1 MMRSERLFSTSM
13 NKTSPHILSLISV
26 SRRSMIGVLLMVA
39 LLSFEVFNF
48 DTTRYALENLLGDIR
63 FLGLSWAG
71 ILSIAFCAIDF
82 AGLARLFTPEQQQN
96 EPNAAWY
103 LMGAWLLGA
112 TMNAIMTW
120 WAVSLTLLNHE
131 FGNEILSRE
140 QLLYSVP
147 IFIAALVWITRI
159 LFIGAFSVAGEYI
172 FDFNRGGR
180 ETAVSAPPAQPTQH
194 QPVRQERPAEQ
205 PTQIQPPR
213 QPQPS
218 QPPQPRVQ
226 RHNPRPLPNRPHPAG
241 AHAQSNSKPPIQ
253 EP

>member
-1 MMRSERLFSTSM
+1 MPGEHLFSTAM
-13 NKTSPHILSLISV
+13 NKPSLSLFHLISL
-26 SRRSMIGVLLMVA
+26 SRRSIIGILLMIA
-39 LLSFEVFNF
+39 LLAFEIFNF

-63 FLGLSWAG
+63 FLGVGWAS

-82 AGLARLFTPEQQQN
+82 AGLARLFTPE
-96 EPNAAWY
+96 EREAPNATWY

-120 WAVSLTLLNHE
+120 WAVSLTLLSHE

-172 FDFNRGGR
+172 FDFNRDGR
-180 ETAVSAPPAQPTQH
+180 ETAVSPTLPPAPPQPAIRQ
-194 QPVRQERPAEQ
+194 QPVVTREQ
-205 PTQIQPPR
+205 PTAPVL
-213 QPQPS
+213 PS
-218 QPPQPRVQ
+218 QPPRPQVQ
-226 RHNPRPLPNRPHPAG
+226 RQPPRPLPHRPHPAT
-241 AHAQSNSKPPIQ
+241 AASQPKPPVQ

>member
-1 MMRSERLFSTSM
+1 MMRSERLLSTSM
-13 NKTSPHILSLISV
+13 NKTSLPILSLISV
-26 SRRSMIGVLLMVA
+26 SRRSVIGILLMVA
-39 LLSFEVFNF
+39 LLAFEIFNF

-63 FLGLSWAG
+63 FLGIGWAS

-82 AGLARLFTPEQQQN
+82 AGLARLFTPEQQD

-172 FDFNRGGR
+172 FDFNRDGR
-180 ETAVSAPPAQPTQH
+180 ETAVSPTPAARPAPQPQPTTR
-194 QPVRQERPAEQ
+194 QPVTREQ
-205 PTQIQPPR
+205 PTAPAVAPT
-213 QPQPS
+213 P
-218 QPPQPRVQ
+218 PPQPRVQ
-226 RHNPRPLPNRPHPAG
+226 RRTPRPLPNHPSPAG
-241 AHAQSNSKPPIQ
+241 AHAANQPKPPVQ

>member
-13 NKTSPHILSLISV
+13 NKTSPHILSLISI

-39 LLSFEVFNF
+39 LLSFEIFNF
-48 DTTRYALENLLGDIR
+48 DTTRYALDNLLGDIR
-63 FLGLSWAG
+63 FLGIGWAS

-82 AGLARLFTPEQQQN
+82 AGLARLFTPEQQN
-96 EPNAAWY
+96 EPNSAWY

-172 FDFNRGGR
+172 FDFNRAGR
-180 ETAVSAPPAQPTQH
+180 ETAVSAPPQPALR

-205 PTQIQPPR
+205 PTPIQPPR

-226 RHNPRPLPNRPHPAG
+226 RRNPRPLPNRPHPAG
-241 AHAQSNSKPPIQ
+241 AHASPTPKPPIQ